1 MRKPFSTRRGA
12 CERWIAKLTCS
23 EWVVDC
29 TADHER
35 VVELE
40 GDVAVARADKQ
51 RLCDQLKM
59 ANAAVSLGFDC
70 AAANARLGP

>member
-1 MRKPFSTRRGA
+1 M
-12 CERWIAKLTCS
+12 
-23 EWVVDC
+23 
-29 TADHER
+29 
-35 VVELE
+35 ELE